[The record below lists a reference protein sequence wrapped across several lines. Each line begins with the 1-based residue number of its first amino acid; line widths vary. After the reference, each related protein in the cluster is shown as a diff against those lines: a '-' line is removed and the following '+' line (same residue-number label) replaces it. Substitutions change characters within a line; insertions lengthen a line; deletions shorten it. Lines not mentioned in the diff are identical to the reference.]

1 MVHKLSFE
9 SFYFFLLL
17 YFCEIGCQVVKTLCG
32 SGFATCWRLTKV
44 DMRLSLSSLCFGRE
58 KKPRE
63 TMLHASSQIKSRFLT
78 FCCGTR
84 YAQTGPRNAF
94 GTMFAHRILL
104 TDSLAIAATM
114 HFQFSIIHYPFVAQ
128 QHTIF
133 SRIGEKRVLK
143 ARPKV
148 AFCHEFSRE
157 FIR

>member
-114 HFQFSIIHYPFVAQ
+114 HFQFSIIHYPLSICCTATYNFLENW
-128 QHTIF
+128 
-133 SRIGEKRVLK
+133 REKGTQSPAKGGLL
-143 ARPKV
+143 P
-148 AFCHEFSRE
+148 
-157 FIR
+157 